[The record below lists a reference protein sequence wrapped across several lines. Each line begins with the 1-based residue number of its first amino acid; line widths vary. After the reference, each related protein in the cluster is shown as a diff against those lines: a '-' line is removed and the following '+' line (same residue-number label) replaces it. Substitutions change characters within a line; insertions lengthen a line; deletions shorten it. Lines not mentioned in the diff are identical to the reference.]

1 MLRRKRNDRCKKILA
16 GLVLLTLLLSSL
28 TPISIAAE
36 DSLASSIALDPA
48 QMQLK
53 PEDAA
58 QITTI
63 VRDQY
68 GEVMNG
74 QAISWSS
81 SAPEV
86 AAVDASGLVSAVA
99 VGTAN
104 ITAVC
109 NGLEASC
116 EVMVEVPEVT
126 RIELDNST
134 LKMAVAASKTLQAT
148 VYNQFD
154 EIMTGQTVTWS
165 STNQMVAYVS
175 AAGTVTV
182 MSAGTAKVTA
192 SCDGKEAT
200 CDVTVEVAEV
210 TRIELENMQ
219 ITVAASKTLQA
230 TVYDQFDEIMTEQA
244 ITWKSSDE
252 KIATVDQ
259 NGLVTAVA
267 AGSTTITAACS
278 GPEAQC
284 QVEVFNGYPT
294 NLVVITETSITLPL
308 VEAYHNLVEK
318 RNPPYQ
324 FGLKIFTSADLDS
337 NTDIVQQAICNSDA
351 LLIQMMS
358 ESTLNTFHAIFSN
371 CWDTVW
377 KDGKVPAIFT
387 DGCSDI
393 FAANIV
399 KDLPF
404 GANTNQEDLA
414 LLSSYIENSGADNC
428 ERLLLL
434 LATKYGEGD
443 VTTTE
448 DLTPIGGRGTFVYH
462 PDAAGSGTFST
473 PEDYYDWYT
482 NRPEYNPTAPWVG
495 IMDYDSNYINGD
507 HDMMTEVLKSLEKKG
522 TNVVLIYAPYN
533 IKFESVHSYFYR
545 DLNED
550 GQLEPAID
558 TFVCPMGF
566 QFDSNTQKTID
577 LFKEL
582 NVPVL
587 APIYTRDLEKWQ
599 DDPAGT
605 SNDVYWNVA
614 MPELDGRIEP
624 VLMGGT
630 TTLGTDELTGAII
643 TKNVAIPD
651 RIERVAG
658 RAANWAELHKM
669 ENKDKKVAILYYN
682 TDSGK
687 DDLGCTTLN
696 VPRSLTEVFNALK
709 NSQYNI
715 DPDGALSTDGQISEE
730 KVFEAM
736 FNKGRNIGGWAPGE
750 LAEFVAQDGIIK
762 ISLDEYLGW
771 YNQLSG
777 KLRAAVEKEWGP
789 APGGVMVEDGQI
801 IIPGIISGNIFLGPQ
816 PMRGWG
822 EDAAK
827 IAHSPDLPPNHQYL
841 AFYFWLQHDFQADA
855 VVHFGCH
862 GTQEWLPGKSVGLS
876 GDDWSDIVLG
886 DMPDIY
892 PYVVN
897 NPGEGTQAKRRGYA
911 VLIDYLTAALANT
924 ELYGNLLELHNLA
937 HQYEFAADP
946 ANNQPAADAEKLK
959 EKIIKLIELE
969 ELDQKLGI
977 NLAEMSFE
985 DVLNAAHDYLHA
997 MEEDVTPMGLHTFGV
1012 APQGDA
1018 FDKMVQ
1024 AIINYDPAVRSAL
1037 EEEIKTNL
1045 QNTTQEIDM
1054 FLLALDAGYI
1064 PPGIGRDPIRDPEAM
1079 PTGKNI
1085 VSFDP
1090 RKTPDKISWEIGK
1103 KCADDLLASYY
1114 AEHGSYPESVG
1125 VVLWAIETMRDGGQ
1139 GIAMAMR
1146 LLGIE
1151 PVWDATGK
1159 VKSYNITPIED
1170 LGRPRID
1177 VVIAASSLF
1186 RDTFSNVMTL
1196 LDKAIRELAENT
1208 TDSEQDNFIKK
1219 HYETLVNEYL
1229 EQGVE
1234 ADEAEFLAASRV
1246 FSAMPGTQGNG
1257 LSDKMAATDSWDQR
1271 ADLIE
1276 TYLNRASYIYGTDK
1290 DGEAV
1295 YGLAAKDTFVDV
1307 LKNVEAT
1314 IHVID
1319 STYGALDNDDIAGDL
1334 GGLTL
1339 AAEYASGQE
1348 VNAYIANTRM
1358 GLNGARVQTIREF
1371 VAQELDSRLLNPL
1384 YVEAM
1389 LKEGY
1394 AGSATLADYIGNTF
1408 FVAASLDA
1416 VSDQDWHNLAA
1427 TYIFN
1432 DVVRSQLDPYCLQ
1445 SMIGW
1450 AMEAAR
1456 KDIWQAS
1463 AEDLTILSDVYI
1475 QTMVDYGVVCCH
1487 HTCKNIVMNEWLAQF
1502 STLDDSLREK
1512 FQVTLAAATQKDVN
1526 IPPLEKSLPAD
1537 SEESQSSSDTENTS
1551 PRPET
1556 ELNDQID
1563 LSPSEESQQPAI
1575 QEVVQET
1582 AVASRGAGTENSTPQ
1597 ALPAVPTVA
1606 AGNFPD
1612 YSVPD
1617 YSAEETEAQ
1626 EQDTTAEQGG
1636 KTQKGKAYEL
1646 SEEGKQKK
1654 ASGVSIWALGGV
1666 AGVMAAVGFG
1676 IWKGKKA

>member
-1 MLRRKRNDRCKKILA
+1 MLRRKRNDRCKKVLA

-63 VRDQY
+63 VKDQY

-86 AAVDASGLVSAVA
+86 AAVDDAGVVTAVA
-99 VGTAN
+99 EGTVTISA
-104 ITAVC
+104 AC
-109 NGLEASC
+109 CGLEASC
-116 EVMVEVPEVT
+116 EVTIEEIAGAESEVVVEEMADAESEVV
-126 RIELDNST
+126 E
-134 LKMAVAASKTLQAT
+134 
-148 VYNQFD
+148 
-154 EIMTGQTVTWS
+154 
-165 STNQMVAYVS
+165 
-175 AAGTVTV
+175 
-182 MSAGTAKVTA
+182 
-192 SCDGKEAT
+192 
-200 CDVTVEVAEV
+200 EVATDEELAVDEV
-210 TRIELENMQ
+210 IEVIEEIGTDEEMAAEEEIEVLE
-219 ITVAASKTLQA
+219 
-230 TVYDQFDEIMTEQA
+230 D
-244 ITWKSSDE
+244 
-252 KIATVDQ
+252 
-259 NGLVTAVA
+259 
-267 AGSTTITAACS
+267 
-278 GPEAQC
+278 
-284 QVEVFNGYPT
+284 YPT

-377 KDGKVPAIFT
+377 KDGKAPAIFT
-387 DGCSDI
+387 DGCSDS

-414 LLSSYIENSGADNC
+414 LLSSYIKNSGADNC

-434 LATKYGEGD
+434 LAAKYGEGD

-448 DLTPIGGRGTFVYH
+448 DLTSVGGRGTFAYH

-473 PEDYYDWYT
+473 PEAYYDWYT
-482 NRPEYNPTAPWVG
+482 NRPEYTPTAPWVG

-507 HDMMTEVLKSLEKKG
+507 HDMMTEVLKSLERKG
-522 TNVVLIYAPYN
+522 TNVVLIYAPYST
-533 IKFESVHSYFYR
+533 KFESVRSYFYR

-550 GQLEPAID
+550 GQPEPID

-577 LFKEL
+577 LFMEL

-587 APIYTRDLEKWQ
+587 TPIYTRDLEKWQ

-658 RAANWAELHKM
+658 RAANWAKLHKM
-669 ENKDKKVAILYYN
+669 ENQDKKLAILYYN

-696 VPRSLTEVFNALK
+696 VPRSLTEVFKALK

-777 KLRAAVEKEWGP
+777 ELRAAVEKEWGP

-886 DMPDIY
+886 DIPDIY

-937 HQYEFAADP
+937 HQYEFTADP
-946 ANNQPAADAEKLK
+946 ANNQSAADAEKLK

-977 NLAEMSFE
+977 NMAEMPFE
-985 DVLNAAHDYLHA
+985 DVLDSAHDYLHA

-1159 VKSYNITPIED
+1159 VKSYNITPRED

-1196 LDKAIRELAENT
+1196 LDKAIRDLAENT

-1219 HYETLVNEYL
+1219 HYESLKNEYL

-1246 FSAMPGTQGNG
+1246 FSSMPGTQGNG

-1371 VAQELDSRLLNPL
+1371 VARELDSRLLNPL

-1432 DVVRSQLDPYCLQ
+1432 DAVRSQLDPYCLQ

-1512 FQVTLAAATQKDVN
+1512 FQATLAAATQKDVN
-1526 IPPLEKSLPAD
+1526 IPLQTQSAPTD
-1537 SEESQSSSDTENTS
+1537 SQESQSSSDAEDTN
-1551 PRPET
+1551 PVPET
-1556 ELNDQID
+1556 ELSDQTD

-1575 QEVVQET
+1575 QEAVQET

-1626 EQDTTAEQGG
+1626 EQDITAELGG